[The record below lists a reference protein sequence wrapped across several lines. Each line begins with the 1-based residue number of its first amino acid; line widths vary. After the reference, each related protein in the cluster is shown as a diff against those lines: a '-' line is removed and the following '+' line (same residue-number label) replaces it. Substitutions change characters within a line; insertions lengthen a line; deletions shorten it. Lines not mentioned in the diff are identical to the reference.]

1 MTDLHGFLRLR
12 CQANFTEVSYP
23 RKSCPK
29 KQNKLDHQRNKGQ
42 HYAPEFKLLVV
53 EEFLAGQLSKA
64 ALCRKH
70 GIVHTDRLREWL
82 RIFAPEYKME
92 SIEMN
97 KINKERRTESEQV
110 KELKRQLQQK
120 ELELKKEKMRTD
132 LLNEIINVS
141 EEEFNLPI
149 RKKYGVKQ

>member
-1 MTDLHGFLRLR
+1 M
-12 CQANFTEVSYP
+12 EYP
-23 RKSCPK
+23 RRKS
-29 KQNKLDHQRNKGQ
+29 Q
-42 HYAPEFKLLVV
+42 HYGQEFKLMVV
-53 EEFLAGQLSKA
+53 EEFLSGQLSKA

-70 GIVHTDRLREWL
+70 GITHTDRLREWL

-97 KINKERRTESEQV
+97 KVNKERKTESEQV

-120 ELELKKEKMRTD
+120 ELELKKEKMRAD
-132 LLNEIINVS
+132 LFNEIINVA